1 MNRLWNRI
9 HYSVPRASITR
20 LFHFFSPG
28 FIAHSTVM
36 TLGESVGFIWRVCGS
51 APSIDSFPQLATQG
65 LKPRFHN
72 RFHPCSTPS
81 TLLHPH
87 VWPGVEG
94 EEPGGR
100 GGGIIPRINVN
111 DVIIRLLLLL
121 TQLSIRGA
129 PVSHPTRPPFRQIIH
144 FCGLM
149 IRMSFST
156 GSNLD
161 DWLHLAAGP
170 SH

>member
-1 MNRLWNRI
+1 MESDPLF
-9 HYSVPRASITR
+9 SASGIDHSAVSF
-20 LFHFFSPG
+20 LFTWFHRSFHRHDIG
-28 FIAHSTVM
+28 
-36 TLGESVGFIWRVCGS
+36 GVGGVHLAGLRS

-100 GGGIIPRINVN
+100 GAGIIPRINVN